1 MMLRIGEAANK
12 FNISKR
18 ALRYWEDEGLIR
30 SIRHENE
37 YRYYDE
43 ENIERINT
51 IVLYRRFLK
60 RGEWIRLFRWGS
72 GKFIVS

>member
-1 MMLRIGEAANK
+1 MLRIGEAANK

-51 IVLYRRFLK
+51 IVLYRKLDLSIPDIK
-60 RGEWIRLFRWGS
+60 E
-72 GKFIVS
+72 